1 MVNHLDTV
9 ETGPCDMHGDS
20 KHMSAF
26 TSRIIS
32 GTAAPNTFAF
42 TSFIPRIINGTADNK
57 KNWTGPRM
65 IFTWRALKA

>member
-9 ETGPCDMHGDS
+9 ETGHMHGDS

-26 TSRIIS
+26 TSRIIN

-57 KNWTGPRM
+57 KTGRD
-65 IFTWRALKA
+65 LE